1 MTKSFPPDPKIP
13 IKLVPSQFNWSPN
26 SYNVILSAKST
37 HLEMECDNTPDTQN
51 LHPHTP
57 SPPPPHS

>member
-51 LHPHTP
+51 M
-57 SPPPPHS
+57 